1 MNLSTSMDSHNHHA
15 TCARML
21 SCAHFFATPW
31 AVARQALLSMEFS
44 RQEDWSGLPFP
55 ILGDLPDP
63 GVEATS
69 LACLPHWQADSLPP
83 CQMLFQQQRGGQPH
97 LFFSALPR
105 LTPHNRGCAQFFS
118 WVQGDVSLSVETFS
132 LWVEKGLP
140 SLKALLSCI
149 FNYFLSPCA
158 LFKGD
163 EPGQISPI
171 T

>member
-1 MNLSTSMDSHNHHA
+1 MCTHAQLCPLLCDSMGCSPSGPSIHGIFQ
-15 TCARML
+15 ARGL
-21 SCAHFFATPW
+21 EW
-31 AVARQALLSMEFS
+31 VAISYS
-44 RQEDWSGLPFP
+44 RGSSRPRDWSH
-55 ILGDLPDP
+55 
-63 GVEATS
+63 VSCMSSA
-69 LACLPHWQADSLPP
+69 LAGGFFTTVSDVVPTAAG
-83 CQMLFQQQRGGQPH
+83 GGQPH